1 MICGLK
7 LWTQCYLRVE
17 PILVLVFTPC
27 YLVLARVYW
36 GVMGIDGRPHLNRDL
51 WFKVMNPMIL
61 EGWDNI
67 SSRFRSLASVWD
79 ILFFFLPQKKST
91 KTHTPFSNSPQ
102 KERAPSCEV
111 SLILLHLLYL
121 LDKPYHNQNASSNL
135 TVQTRVGQ
143 NITLT
148 CAVDAKPPAVFAWI
162 REGAKVSVGVNSTE
176 NLSKLTFTPKK
187 DDDFGIYWCYAGNDV
202 GLASIRFK
210 VNKT

>member
-1 MICGLK
+1 MKC
-7 LWTQCYLRVE
+7 
-17 PILVLVFTPC
+17 
-27 YLVLARVYW
+27 
-36 GVMGIDGRPHLNRDL
+36 
-51 WFKVMNPMIL
+51 
-61 EGWDNI
+61 
-67 SSRFRSLASVWD
+67 
-79 ILFFFLPQKKST
+79 
-91 KTHTPFSNSPQ
+91 
-102 KERAPSCEV
+102 

-121 LDKPYHNQNASSNL
+121 LDKPYHNQKASSNL